1 VDPVSIN
8 YLELPYRTEKP
19 RQHGVTMVIDNGM
32 PLAHFTDVVTSSGE
46 FIDFMKFGWGTSV
59 VHPHMDEK
67 IRVLRSVGIDF
78 YFGGTLFEK
87 YIVQNRFE
95 EFRSMC
101 QHYGASFV
109 EVSNGSVDMSDVQK
123 SAYVAKLSDDFK
135 VISEVGSKDSVK
147 SENMAPHKWITS
159 IKDDLDAGAILVTL
173 ETRESGHGGICRANG
188 ELRFGL
194 IEEILVSGMS
204 VDQLLFEAPTMELQ
218 SYFVRRIGSN
228 VNLGNIAANDTIS
241 LETIRLGLRSETLH
255 TFEPSEDDEL
265 RKLRI

>member
-1 VDPVSIN
+1 MSIN
-8 YLELPYRTEKP
+8 YLDLPYRTAKP
-19 RQHGVTMVIDNGM
+19 RQSGVTMVIDNGM
-32 PLAHFTDVVTSSGE
+32 PLAHFADVVTSSGE

-59 VHPHMDEK
+59 VHPHMEAK
-67 IRVLRSVGIDF
+67 IDVLRSEGVEF

-101 QHYGASFV
+101 QHYGAKYV

-123 SAYVAKLSDDFK
+123 SAYVAKLSDDFH

-147 SENMAPHKWITS
+147 SENMAPNKWISS

-173 ETRESGHGGICRANG
+173 ETRESGHGGICRPNG

-194 IEEILVSGMS
+194 IEEILVSGLG
-204 VDQLLFEAPTMELQ
+204 VEQLLFEAPTMDLQ

-228 VNLGNIAANDTIS
+228 VNLGNIAATDTIG
-241 LETIRLGLRSETLH
+241 LETIRLGLRSETLL
-255 TFEPSEDDEL
+255 TFEPSEIDEL
-265 RKLRI
+265 RNIRS